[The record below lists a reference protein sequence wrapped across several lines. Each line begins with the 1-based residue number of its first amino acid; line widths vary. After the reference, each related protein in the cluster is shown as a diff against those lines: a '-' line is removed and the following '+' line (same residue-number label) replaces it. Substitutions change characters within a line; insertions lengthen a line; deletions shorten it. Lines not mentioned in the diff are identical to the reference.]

1 MTRETVKIGKK
12 EVILIGTVHISKD
25 SVEEVRNV
33 IEKENPDVVGVE
45 LCESRFDA
53 LKNAKKW
60 EDTNILDIIK
70 FYKLNPEDFK

>member
-45 LCESRFDA
+45 LCETLRNGKIQIF
-53 LKNAKKW
+53 
-60 EDTNILDIIK
+60 
-70 FYKLNPEDFK
+70 